1 MKNRRDFIKKF
12 SALTGLAATIPI
24 SSSAL
29 SKTSSTFNSL
39 LLEDIPAEGADNED
53 FWAWVQQSYT
63 ASPNF
68 INLNNGGV
76 SPQPIIVQ
84 EAFKRYM
91 DICNEAP
98 SYYMWREFNR
108 DVKAVKEKL
117 AKLAGVTADTIA
129 INRNTTEALDT
140 IINGLPLKKVDEVA
154 LSVFDYPNMKNVWKM
169 REKRDGI
176 LLKWVTFP
184 APCNDEDF
192 LVEQYVKAMTPKTKL
207 VHITHLINWTG
218 QVLPAR
224 KIADKAKEKGIEVLV
239 DGAHSFAHI
248 DFKISDLNCDYFGT
262 SLHKWLCA
270 PFGTGLMYVHPSK
283 IKKLWP
289 YFPSE
294 EPDGNKMN
302 KMENLGTHNIPAKM
316 AIGQAINFHLLI
328 GAQRKQRR
336 LFELKQYWIDKIKDD
351 KRFVFYTPQDAKYSG
366 AIATVGIIGQSGPE
380 ISRKLQKLA
389 QIHTTNVQVENVD
402 GVRVTPHI
410 YTRFQDLDRLVEGL
424 LKIASE

>member
-140 IINGLPLKKVDEVA
+140 IINGLPLKKGDEIV

-169 REKRDGI
+169 REKRDEI
-176 LLKWVTFP
+176 LLKWVTSLP
-184 APCNDEDF
+184 H
-192 LVEQYVKAMTPKTKL
+192 AMMR
-207 VHITHLINWTG
+207 IFW
-218 QVLPAR
+218 
-224 KIADKAKEKGIEVLV
+224 
-239 DGAHSFAHI
+239 
-248 DFKISDLNCDYFGT
+248 
-262 SLHKWLCA
+262 
-270 PFGTGLMYVHPSK
+270 
-283 IKKLWP
+283 
-289 YFPSE
+289 
-294 EPDGNKMN
+294 
-302 KMENLGTHNIPAKM
+302 
-316 AIGQAINFHLLI
+316 
-328 GAQRKQRR
+328 
-336 LFELKQYWIDKIKDD
+336 
-351 KRFVFYTPQDAKYSG
+351 
-366 AIATVGIIGQSGPE
+366 
-380 ISRKLQKLA
+380 
-389 QIHTTNVQVENVD
+389 
-402 GVRVTPHI
+402 
-410 YTRFQDLDRLVEGL
+410 
-424 LKIASE
+424 